1 MPAAARLRAVPL
13 PALFSSEFQMSP
25 IVPSITRVRITE
37 TADNLGES
45 PVWDGETGRIYW
57 VDGVSCL
64 VRYHTPETGE
74 FGQWEA
80 PSMVGSIGLGM
91 NNTLICGLFDGLYS
105 LDLASGV
112 FTPLFVPD
120 PADPLVR
127 FNDGKVD
134 RFGRYLCGTMGI
146 HADPRGTLYRLTDNG
161 ETDMLANGIRIA
173 NTLCFSPDGET
184 MYFADSLD
192 RKIRAYKYGNDREPL
207 TEAASSPTPKSSP
220 PARMGDGGCRRLPL
234 GRPRAGRPHRALR
247 TDGRLDRLIAAP
259 TDMPS
264 CLAFGGPDLETLY
277 VTSIKNSGS
286 GRAISRHPHAG
297 CLYAIEGLGVKGI
310 HETRFGQ
317 S

>member
-1 MPAAARLRAVPL
+1 MLL
-13 PALFSSEFQMSP
+13 PAIFPEHQKHAMTQT
-25 IVPSITRVRITE
+25 VTRVRISE

-45 PVWDGETGRIYW
+45 PVWDGQTGRVYW
-57 VDGVSCL
+57 VDSVSRL
-64 VRYHTPETGE
+64 VRYHEPETGA

-80 PSMVGSIGLGM
+80 PSMVGSIGLGE
-91 NNTLICGLFDGLYS
+91 NNTLIAGLFDGLYS
-105 LDLASGV
+105 LDLATGA
-112 FTPLFVPD
+112 FTPLFLPE

-134 RFGRYLCGTMGI
+134 RFGRYLCGTMGV
-146 HADPRGTLYRLTDNG
+146 HADPRGTLYRLCANG

-207 TEAASSPTPKSSP
+207 TEPRIFADTEIFGSGPDGATVDAEGFVWVALVQVGRV
-220 PARMGDGGCRRLPL
+220 ARYAP
-234 GRPRAGRPHRALR
+234 
-247 TDGRLDRLIAAP
+247 DGRLDRLIAAP

-264 CLAFGGPDLETLY
+264 CLAFGGPDLSTLY

-297 CLYAIEGLGVKGI
+297 CLYAIEGLGVKGL

-317 S
+317 PAL